1 MKKSEML
8 ILNVSTSNIT
18 SITAPPAELDGILS
32 IMYVSTIIADVILY
46 SWKIYQTFFDL
57 LL

>member
-8 ILNVSTSNIT
+8 ILIVSTSNIT

-32 IMYVSTIIADVILY
+32 IMYVSTFIADVILY